1 MVQTRGAVPAP
12 CMPSPAGR
20 AGARSHSGGE
30 WRKRRTGGGAKKIP
44 GDTVR
49 AGGTDRQCRVT
60 GGPRLAWVVTD
71 WSPDRAAPAKMTAAS
86 EVRCL
91 THLEL

>member
-1 MVQTRGAVPAP
+1 MDGRDASASGRPEETRTDGPDAGCSAGAMHAVTGRQAGQ
-12 CMPSPAGR
+12 GR

-49 AGGTDRQCRVT
+49 GGQT
-60 GGPRLAWVVTD
+60 GNAELREGPGWRGW
-71 WSPDRAAPAKMTAAS
+71 
-86 EVRCL
+86 
-91 THLEL
+91 

>member
-1 MVQTRGAVPAP
+1 MDGRDASASGRPEETRTDGPDAGSSAGAMHAVTGRQAGQ
-12 CMPSPAGR
+12 GR

-49 AGGTDRQCRVT
+49 AGRGDRQAMQSYGR
-60 GGPRLAWVVTD
+60 
-71 WSPDRAAPAKMTAAS
+71 APAG
-86 EVRCL
+86 VGGD
-91 THLEL
+91 